1 MLLRSSIL
9 RLAPNS
15 SKFNGFVLGK
25 STGRHGCWPSS
36 FLGFKSARAMFRSRS
51 HEGHPCQPSN
61 WRSSQRLPV
70 SWRSWDSS
78 GIQWENGWEHP
89 QGCSMATTYHG
100 TRSCFDSNKSQCLT
114 SKSGGLAAIWSLGFK
129 WVSVA
134 AFPTNQESFS
144 HRVSGRVGLS
154 NVFFSMVSTLA

>member
-15 SKFNGFVLGK
+15 MD
-25 STGRHGCWPSS
+25 S
-36 FLGFKSARAMFRSRS
+36 FLGNRREGMVADPQVFWGSSPRAMFRSRN

-78 GIQWENGWEHP
+78 GMQWENGWEHP

-100 TRSCFDSNKSQCLT
+100 TRSCFDSNKSQFLT
-114 SKSGGLAAIWSLGFK
+114 YKSGGLAAIWSLGFK

-134 AFPTNQESFS
+134 AFPTNQESLS

-154 NVFFSMVSTLA
+154 NVICFYGQHPCST